1 MNEMQAI
8 HYTAR
13 EGATE
18 PGNRCSFHLLTGF
31 FVGVGVFME
40 KPRKLLRKL
49 LANYKEGL
57 VKKPYT
63 SGNSEVVDCIEIIIE
78 RLSNDKHA

>member
-31 FVGVGVFME
+31 FVGVLMK
-40 KPRKLLRKL
+40 KPIKLLRKL

-63 SGNSEVVDCIEIIIE
+63 NGNQRSWIALK
-78 RLSNDKHA
+78 LS

>member
-31 FVGVGVFME
+31 FVGVFMK
-40 KPRKLLRKL
+40 KPRKVLRRLLKQYR
-49 LANYKEGL
+49 NE
-57 VKKPYT
+57 
-63 SGNSEVVDCIEIIIE
+63 SEVVDCIQIIIE
-78 RLSNDKHA
+78 RLNNDRHS